1 VRALVTGAAGFI
13 GNALTRGLLARG
25 DEVVGVDDLNDYYD
39 VGLKR
44 DRLALCADS
53 PSFRLHEL
61 DVADAPALAALA
73 DDGPFDVIVHLAAQ
87 AGVRYSI
94 ENPGAYVRSNLVGFA
109 NVLELARATRVPHLV
124 YSSSSS
130 VYGLSPNVPF
140 REVDTASHPASLYA
154 ATKRANELMAHSYA
168 HNFAI
173 PCTGLRFFTVYG
185 PWGRPDMALFTF
197 ARGILDGTP
206 IQLFNEGR
214 MSRDFT
220 FIEDLVR
227 AVLPVLERAPS
238 PDPDWDGQD
247 PSRSSAPF
255 RVVNVGG
262 GNPVPLERYVRALEQ
277 ALGSTAV
284 VEKVAMP
291 PGDIPRTEADPAQ
304 LAALS
309 GVVPT
314 TSVEDGVAAFV
325 EWYRDYYGER

>member
-1 VRALVTGAAGFI
+1 MTGAAGFI
-13 GNALTRGLLARG
+13 GNALARGLLARG

-39 VGLKR
+39 VQLKR
-44 DRLALCADS
+44 DRLALCGGDR
-53 PSFRLHEL
+53 SFRLREL
-61 DVADAPALAALA
+61 DVADGAMMSTLS

-94 ENPGAYVRSNLVGFA
+94 ENPGAFVRSNLVGFA
-109 NVLELARATRVPHLV
+109 NMLELARTTRVGHLV

-130 VYGLSPNVPF
+130 VYGLSPRVPF
-140 REVDTASHPASLYA
+140 REDDTASHPASLYA
-154 ATKRANELMAHSYA
+154 ATKRSNELMAHSYA
-168 HNFAI
+168 HNFGIA
-173 PCTGLRFFTVYG
+173 CTGLRFFTVYG

-197 ARGILDGTP
+197 TRGIIEGAP

-220 FIEDLVR
+220 FIDDLVR
-227 AVLPVLERAPS
+227 AVLPVLDRVPS

-277 ALGSTAV
+277 ALGRQARL
-284 VEKVAMP
+284 ERVAMP
-291 PGDIPRTEADPAQ
+291 PGDIPVTEADPKR
-304 LAALS
+304 LADLTGA
-309 GVVPT
+309 VPT

-325 EWYRDYYGER
+325 EWYRGYYGEP